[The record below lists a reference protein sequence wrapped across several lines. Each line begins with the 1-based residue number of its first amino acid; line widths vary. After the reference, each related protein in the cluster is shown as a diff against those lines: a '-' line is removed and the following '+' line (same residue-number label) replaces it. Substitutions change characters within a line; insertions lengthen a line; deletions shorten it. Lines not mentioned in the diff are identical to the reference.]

1 MADIDTVA
9 DDVAVFD
16 TLYLFEALTLSSHFE
31 KPSAVYKQ
39 IFASFFTF

>member
-16 TLYLFEALTLSSHFE
+16 TLYLFEAILTRY
-31 KPSAVYKQ
+31 SATVLQ
-39 IFASFFTF
+39 